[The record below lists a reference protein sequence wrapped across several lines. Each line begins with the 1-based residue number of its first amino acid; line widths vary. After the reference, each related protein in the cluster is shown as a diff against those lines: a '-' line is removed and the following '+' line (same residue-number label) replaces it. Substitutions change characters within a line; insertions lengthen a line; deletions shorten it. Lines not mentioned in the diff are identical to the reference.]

1 MIRQALE
8 YLVGLRENKTYT
20 IDGHSYSDNDL
31 TLIKEPKPAPRAI
44 DVKTLSAVAAL
55 IRKEEKHFVS
65 PTFIEVLNPREL
77 TVYSSY
83 DTEDEYT
90 RHEYYRVKCDAPRFN
105 PAWYEREDMIINLMS
120 LFDKTAD
127 LDYVLDLISK
137 ISQNSSIETA
147 DNGITQKVT
156 ARQGVELKETTTI
169 KPIVSLKPFRT
180 FLEVEQP
187 ESKFLL
193 RVGERLRIG
202 LLEADGGKWTL
213 AAKRN
218 IADYF
223 AHELKD
229 LIEAG
234 SISVVF

>member
-1 MIRQALE
+1 MIQKALE

-20 IDGHSYSDNDL
+20 IDGHNYSDNEL
-31 TLIKEPKPAPRAI
+31 TLIKEPKPSPSSI
-44 DVKTLSAVAAL
+44 SITSLSTLSAL
-55 IRKEEKHFVS
+55 IRKEERHFVS
-65 PTFIEVLNPREL
+65 PTFIEVLNAREII
-77 TVYSSY
+77 VYSSY
-83 DTEDEYT
+83 DTEDEFM
-90 RHEYYRVKCDAPRFN
+90 RHQYYKVKCDAPMFA
-105 PAWYEREDMIINLMS
+105 PGWYEREDVIIKLMS

-137 ISQNSSIETA
+137 ITQNSSIETA

-156 ARQGVELKETTTI
+156 ARQGVDLKETTTI

-193 RVGERLRIG
+193 RVGERVKVG

-213 AAKRN
+213 GAKKN

-223 AHELKD
+223 AVELKD

-234 SISVVF
+234 SIAIVF